1 MLPQPRHPC
10 ANMLHDDGLMF
21 DQWED
26 LFLSGAFAPRAVLL
40 RGLTLD
46 EASTV
51 PDGAPHSIY
60 QELWHATKV
69 LQQSLE
75 NGRVVLESWPLEEH
89 FPASAAPPD
98 QAAWEALVSSFLE
111 ASQRAV
117 DLAQD
122 QKWLAS
128 PDPGYERF
136 GLTWRDALEFLAV
149 HTAYHL
155 GKVVAIRQ
163 RLGSWPP
170 AS

>member
-1 MLPQPRHPC
+1 
-10 ANMLHDDGLMF
+10 MLHNQGLMF
-21 DQWED
+21 DQWDD

-40 RGLTLD
+40 RGLSLD
-46 EASTV
+46 EVSAV

-60 QELWHATKV
+60 QELWHATQV
-69 LQQSLE
+69 LEMALE

-89 FPASAAPPD
+89 FPASPAPAD
-98 QAAWEALVSSFLE
+98 EAAWQQLVTSFLT

-117 DLAQD
+117 ALSQD
-122 QKWLAS
+122 PAWLAS
-128 PDPGYERF
+128 PDPGYEHF

-170 AS
+170 PR